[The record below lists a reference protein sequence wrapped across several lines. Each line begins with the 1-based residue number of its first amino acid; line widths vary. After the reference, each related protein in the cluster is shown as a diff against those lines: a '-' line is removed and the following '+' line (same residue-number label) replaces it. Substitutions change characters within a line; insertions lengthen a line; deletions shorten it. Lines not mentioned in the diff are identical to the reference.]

1 LEWTGTLHIP
11 GSDIVRTFNWSI
23 SAAEACP
30 EASPFIPSCVSV
42 RRNSQLKKMMLKI
55 KLLISS
61 VVGCALLAACHVS
74 QNLEQTQATHLVEIP
89 FTELELM
96 ELDRELFY
104 EPGIPGCSLADLPPF
119 GWKEI
124 DSGLVVIR
132 TPDEYERRI
141 GSLYQE
147 GYRGYLDQRMD
158 YPGTYQSL
166 PEMSYEEFL
175 ATCNVF
181 PEVDF
186 SQYSV
191 LGNHASGTGCTVSF
205 ERHVFREDTE
215 KKITYQ
221 LSVVEEGACEK
232 VEYSRNLIL
241 VPCIPLEYQ
250 VLFNVE

>member
-1 LEWTGTLHIP
+1 MQK
-11 GSDIVRTFNWSI
+11 N
-23 SAAEACP
+23 
-30 EASPFIPSCVSV
+30 
-42 RRNSQLKKMMLKI
+42 
-55 KLLISS
+55 KLLFSS
-61 VVGCALLAACHVS
+61 IVGLTLLVACRSS
-74 QNLEQTQATHLVEIP
+74 QNLDQTPVTNLVEIS
-89 FTELELM
+89 FTELVFKDLDQEL
-96 ELDRELFY
+96 LSD
-104 EPGIPGCSLADLPPF
+104 PAIPGCSLADLPPF
-119 GWKEI
+119 GWKEV
-124 DSGLVVIR
+124 DSGLVDIR

-147 GYRGYLDQRMD
+147 GYRGYLDHRRD

-186 SQYSV
+186 SQYTV

-205 ERHVFREDTE
+205 EKHVFREDTE
-215 KKITYQ
+215 KKITYH

-241 VPCIPLEYQ
+241 VPRIPLEYQ